1 MLRFLL
7 ILCTFSLLSAAEIW
21 QIGKKDASS
30 QEFKLRYMPW
40 EYARVKYLPKH
51 PDFNAATNTF
61 FYRIPAKRNIDA
73 PAMVSGI
80 SSASMKNWMFS
91 DEVVTALKLEWQEK
105 SSGNRKIC
113 KKI

>member
-51 PDFNAATNTF
+51 PDFDVKSNTF
-61 FYRIPAKRNIDA
+61 TYRIPGKGTITA
-73 PAMVSGI
+73 PAMISGI
-80 SSASMKNWMFS
+80 SSESMKNWMFS

-105 SSGNRKIC
+105 SSGSV
-113 KKI
+113 